1 MELRQIRCFV
11 AVAEELH
18 FGRAARRLSISQPP
32 LSRTIQQLESELGAK
47 LLERTRR
54 RVEPTPAGVAFLSRC
69 RQILTQVEGSARE
82 AREVAQGRIGTLSVS
97 FVGSA
102 MYSILP
108 RVLRAMRTRFPGV
121 GIELHEMATD
131 AQVAALLDRRT
142 QVAFVRPG
150 IVHPQLR
157 SVVLLREPLLLALP
171 AGHPLAERKVVPLES
186 LSEDPFIL
194 FPRQTRGSLGNRVLD
209 LCAESGFAP
218 RVVQEALEM
227 QTALGLV
234 AGGLGV
240 AMVPGGVRRLS
251 WPGIVLRPMPRPVPD
266 IELALACRTDE
277 PSPIVPRFLELARS
291 AVRARK

>member
-1 MELRQIRCFV
+1 MEIRQVRCFV

-32 LSRTIQQLESELGAK
+32 LSRTIQQLEEDLGAR

-54 RVEPTPAGVAFLSRC
+54 HVELAPAGRAFLVRA
-69 RQILTQVEGSARE
+69 RRILAEADAAARE
-82 AREVAQGRIGTLSVS
+82 AREVASGREGSISVS

-102 MYSILP
+102 MYSLLP
-108 RVLRAMRTRFPGV
+108 RVLREMRSRFPGV
-121 GIELHEMATD
+121 SIELHEMATD

-150 IVHPQLR
+150 IVHPHLR
-157 SVVLLREPLLLALP
+157 SEVLLREPLLLALP
-171 AGHPLAERKVVPLES
+171 ASHPSARRRSVPLS
-186 LSEDPFIL
+186 DLSADAFIL

-209 LCAESGFAP
+209 LCAAAGFAP
-218 RVVQEALEM
+218 RVVQEAMEM

-240 AMVPGGVRRLS
+240 AVVPGGVRRLA
-251 WPGIVLRPMPRPVPD
+251 WPGVVLRSMPRPVPD
-266 IELALACRTDE
+266 IELALASRLDE
-277 PSPIVPRFLELARS
+277 SSPVVPRFLEIART
-291 AVRARK
+291 AAR